1 MVVLELDMI
10 RWVMVVQ
17 EVAVVLQQHHQD
29 NSQGFKTLEVVVLV
43 KELTQEIVVQPLV
56 MVIMAEVALS

>member
-1 MVVLELDMI
+1 MI

-29 NSQGFKTLEVVVLV
+29 HSQGFRTLEVVVLV
-43 KELTQEIVVQPLV
+43 KELMTQMMVQPLV

>member
-1 MVVLELDMI
+1 VVVLELDMI

-29 NSQGFKTLEVVVLV
+29 HSQGFKTLEVVVLV
-43 KELTQEIVVQPLV
+43 KELTQEIVVQQLV

>member
-1 MVVLELDMI
+1 MI

-29 NSQGFKTLEVVVLV
+29 HSQGFKTLEVVVLV
-43 KELTQEIVVQPLV
+43 KELIHNLVVVQPLV